1 MFLRWLILAGATAA
15 LVASATARA
24 QEAPPPDV
32 LVKNVTLE
40 VVEILRKNRDIQTDR
55 KKLVAL
61 VDEKIVPHFNFQSMT
76 ASAVGNNWSKA
87 TPDQKTKL
95 TDEFRMLMV
104 RTYSSS
110 IAAFRDQKFDF
121 RPLRAK
127 PTDTDVTV
135 NVRVVQAGAESVKI
149 DYEMEKTPRGW
160 KVWDV
165 RVADISLTANYRTEF
180 ANIVR
185 DSGLDGL
192 IKALHA
198 KNAGADKPVAGA
210 PESGAPASAAPAAA
224 EPPASEIKKK
234 R

>member
-1 MFLRWLILAGATAA
+1 MFARLLAIAGAIAA
-15 LVASATARA
+15 LVAAPGVRA
-24 QEAPPPDV
+24 QEMVPPDT

-40 VVEILRKNRDIQTDR
+40 VADILRKDKDIQSDR

-61 VDEKIVPHFNFQSMT
+61 VDAKIVPHFNFTSMT
-76 ASAVGNNWSKA
+76 ASAVGANWAKA

-95 TDEFRMLMV
+95 AEEFRTLMV
-104 RTYSSS
+104 RTYASS
-110 IAAFRDQKFDF
+110 IASFRDQKFDF
-121 RPLRAK
+121 RPLRAN

-135 NVRVVQAGAESVKI
+135 NVRVIQSGAQPVKI
-149 DYEMEKTPRGW
+149 DYDMEKTPRGW

-180 ANIVR
+180 SNIVR
-185 DSGLDGL
+185 DSGIDGL

-198 KNAGADKPVAGA
+198 KNTGVPDKPAA
-210 PESGAPASAAPAAA
+210 SASAPASEA
-224 EPPASEIKKK
+224 PASEMKKK

>member
-1 MFLRWLILAGATAA
+1 MLLRSLIFAGATAA
-15 LVASATARA
+15 LAVPVVARA

-32 LVKNVTLE
+32 LVRNVTLE
-40 VVEILRKNRDIQTDR
+40 VLDILRKNRDIQTDR
-55 KKLVAL
+55 KKMIAL

-76 ASAVGNNWSKA
+76 ASAVGANWSKA
-87 TPDQKTKL
+87 SPDQKTKL
-95 TDEFRMLMV
+95 TDEFRTLMV
-104 RTYSSS
+104 RTYASS

-135 NVRVVQAGAESVKI
+135 NVRVVQAGAEPVKI
-149 DYEMEKTPRGW
+149 DYDMEKTPRGW

-185 DSGLDGL
+185 DSGVDGL
-192 IKALHA
+192 IKALQA
-198 KNAGADKPVAGA
+198 KNAGNDRPVA
-210 PESGAPASAAPAAA
+210 AAPAAA
-224 EPPASEIKKK
+224 EPPPGEKKK
-234 R
+234 QR

>member
-1 MFLRWLILAGATAA
+1 MRTLVLIVSILAAG
-15 LVASATARA
+15 LVQA
-24 QEAPPPDV
+24 QPQSPFQAPDV
-32 LVKNVTLE
+32 LVKNVTTE
-40 VVEILRKNRDIQTDR
+40 VVELIAKDKDIRAGDR
-55 KKLVAL
+55 AKLVQLIEAKVL
-61 VDEKIVPHFNFQSMT
+61 PHFNFQSMT
-76 ASAVGNNWSKA
+76 ASAVGANWAKA

-95 TDEFRMLMV
+95 TDEFRTLMV
-104 RTYSSS
+104 RTYASS

-135 NVRVVQAGAESVKI
+135 NVRVVQAGAEPVKI

-180 ANIVR
+180 SNIVR
-185 DSGLDGL
+185 DSGVDGL
-192 IKALHA
+192 IKALET
-198 KNAGADKPVAGA
+198 KNAGVPQK
-210 PESGAPASAAPAAA
+210 PAAA
-224 EPPASEIKKK
+224 AAPEPSPGEMKKK

>member
-1 MFLRWLILAGATAA
+1 MFLRLLVVAGALAA
-15 LVASATARA
+15 LASAPAARA
-24 QEAPPPDV
+24 QEMIAPDA

-40 VVEILRKNRDIQTDR
+40 VVDILRKDKDISGDR

-61 VDEKIVPHFNFQSMT
+61 VDAKIVPHFNFTSMT
-76 ASAVGNNWSKA
+76 ASAVGTNWSKA
-87 TPDQKTKL
+87 TPEQKTRL
-95 TDEFRMLMV
+95 TDEFRTLMV
-104 RTYSSS
+104 RTYASS

-135 NVRVVQAGAESVKI
+135 NVRVIQPGSEAVKI

-185 DSGLDGL
+185 DSGVDGL
-192 IKALHA
+192 IKALQT
-198 KNAGADKPVAGA
+198 KNAGPPEKPVAGA
-210 PESGAPASAAPAAA
+210 PAAASEAPAS
-224 EPPASEIKKK
+224 EMKKK

>member
-1 MFLRWLILAGATAA
+1 MHLRSLIFAGATAA
-15 LVASATARA
+15 LVASAGVRA
-24 QEAPPPDV
+24 QEATAPDV

-40 VVEILRKNRDIQTDR
+40 VVDILRKNRDIQTDR
-55 KKLVAL
+55 NKMVAL

-76 ASAVGNNWSKA
+76 ASAVGANWSKA

-95 TDEFRMLMV
+95 TDEFRTLMV
-104 RTYSSS
+104 RTYASS

-121 RPLRAK
+121 RPLRSK

-135 NVRVVQAGAESVKI
+135 NVRVLQAGAEPVKI
-149 DYEMEKTPRGW
+149 DYDMEKTPRGW

-185 DSGLDGL
+185 DSGVDGL

-198 KNAGADKPVAGA
+198 KNAGADKPGA
-210 PESGAPASAAPAAA
+210 APASA
-224 EPPASEIKKK
+224 EPPASEKKK
-234 R
+234 QR

>member
-1 MFLRWLILAGATAA
+1 MSAGSAIVAGAAIAA
-15 LVASATARA
+15 LLLSAGARA
-24 QEAPPPDV
+24 QEILPPDT

-40 VVEILRKNRDIQTDR
+40 VVDILRKDKEIQSDR

-61 VDEKIVPHFNFQSMT
+61 IDAKIVPHFNFASMT
-76 ASAVGNNWSKA
+76 ANAVGSNWSKA
-87 TPDQKTKL
+87 SPEQKAKL
-95 TDEFRMLMV
+95 TDEFRTLMV
-104 RTYSSS
+104 RTYASS
-110 IAAFRDQKFDF
+110 ISAYRDQKFDF
-121 RPLRAK
+121 RPLRSK

-135 NVRVVQAGAESVKI
+135 NVRVVQSGAESVKI

-185 DSGLDGL
+185 DSGVDGL

-198 KNAGADKPVAGA
+198 KN
-210 PESGAPASAAPAAA
+210 SGAPQPAAA
-224 EPPASEIKKK
+224 AATAAEPEPPAPTTGKKK

>member
-1 MFLRWLILAGATAA
+1 MFLRLLVVAGALAA
-15 LVASATARA
+15 LASAPAARA
-24 QEAPPPDV
+24 QEMIAPDA

-40 VVEILRKNRDIQTDR
+40 VVDILRKDKDISGDR

-61 VDEKIVPHFNFQSMT
+61 VDAKIVPHFNFTSMT
-76 ASAVGNNWSKA
+76 ASAVGTNWSKA
-87 TPDQKTKL
+87 TPEQKTRL
-95 TDEFRMLMV
+95 TDEFRTLMV
-104 RTYSSS
+104 RTYASS

-135 NVRVVQAGAESVKI
+135 NVRVIQPGSEAVKI

-185 DSGLDGL
+185 DSGVDGL
-192 IKALHA
+192 IKALQT
-198 KNAGADKPVAGA
+198 KNAGPAEKPVAGA
-210 PESGAPASAAPAAA
+210 PAAASEAPAS
-224 EPPASEIKKK
+224 EMKKK